1 MICISK
7 NSFWIKNVNDFWRL
21 SLFKDLPHSKWGRP
35 LHYYW
40 GEPGSDIV
48 KILFAVA
55 LMILI
60 SGFMQRSNGSLP
72 LSHGWHY
79 LSQDKVWVSDPQ
91 IVVQVS
97 RGRDPS
103 TGAPCP
109 VETHRDSPHH
119 NLETVG
125 TADLSSCVLL
135 CRSRRACLGLTF
147 NNHTCRLKYKLERGV
162 YSKTEME
169 YVALNCSG
177 DIHSQAFTT
186 SLGKE
191 WWREEE

>member
-1 MICISK
+1 MFQIDETG
-7 NSFWIKNVNDFWRL
+7 N
-21 SLFKDLPHSKWGRP
+21 H
-35 LHYYW
+35 
-40 GEPGSDIV
+40 
-48 KILFAVA
+48 
-55 LMILI
+55 
-60 SGFMQRSNGSLP
+60 Q
-72 LSHGWHY
+72 SHGH
-79 LSQDKVWVSDPQ
+79 DED
-91 IVVQVS
+91 
-97 RGRDPS
+97 
-103 TGAPCP
+103 
-109 VETHRDSPHH
+109 H

-147 NNHTCRLKYKLERGV
+147 TNHTCRLKYKLERGV

-191 WWREEE
+191 